1 MTSKCI
7 IKTEK
12 SSLTIHHISDIDEL
26 ISLCIDEIADKL
38 IENPHIKIYGKICI
52 QHRSIG
58 FFSNTSIGYYYSGQ
72 LAKSQKLT
80 ENLSKLLNIINKY
93 FNSEFNAI
101 LINKYKNGEENIG
114 AHGDD
119 EKFIDK
125 NGVVALSCGA
135 IRKFRIRNKLTKKIV
150 IDIPTIPGEIIHMV
164 GDFQKEFTHEI
175 PVQKKIKEVRYSFTF
190 RKHNK

>member
-1 MTSKCI
+1 MNSKCI
-7 IKTEK
+7 IKTDK
-12 SSLTIHHISDIDEL
+12 SSLNIHYISNLKDLIPLCIEEISD
-26 ISLCIDEIADKL
+26 CL
-38 IENPHIKIYGKICI
+38 IENPPIKIYGKICI

-80 ENLSKLLNIINKY
+80 ENLSKLLDIINNH

-101 LINKYKNGEENIG
+101 LINKYNDGCEYIG
-114 AHGDD
+114 AHSDD
-119 EKFIDK
+119 EQFIDK
-125 NGVVALSCGA
+125 AGVVALSYGA
-135 IRKFRIRNKLTKKIV
+135 TRKFRIRNKSTKKIV
-150 IDIPTIPGEIIHMV
+150 IDIPTIPCEIIHMA